1 MVSKQTGLLEEPERN
16 RLPCGNKIYKVVLL
30 SRSVISVRIL
40 LKQIHARC
48 INELIKHDVTAGTIE
63 LHAVYIR

>member
-1 MVSKQTGLLEEPERN
+1 MVNQKGSLHEPERN
-16 RLPCGNKIYKVVLL
+16 RLRCGNKIYKVVLL

-40 LKQIHARC
+40 LKQIYARC
-48 INELIKHDVTAGTIE
+48 TNELIKHEVTAGTIV